1 LSPAAAARYPPS
13 LHDALPILTGAY
25 LGAAV
30 ATAGDI
36 NGDGISD
43 LLIGAPG
50 QGGVGAASLFHGKPD
65 PPAAAAQWSYS
76 GSQNLGYLRSEEHT
90 SELQSRENLVCRLL

>member
-1 LSPAAAARYPPS
+1 LLNAAHLYWNRTGS
-13 LHDALPILTGAY
+13 VTGAY

-76 GSQNLGYLRSEEHT
+76 GSQNLGYLGRSVA
-90 SELQSRENLVCRLL
+90 SAGDVNGDGYSDVL